1 MPVFEFPMV
10 FPSDGAS
17 LVGRV
22 YRNVDDL
29 VTPQPTVGVTGA
41 WLTVKEQ
48 MARTYALRL
57 AEQGITAFTFDFTGF
72 GQSGGA
78 PRQLELPARKIADI
92 AAAADFLS
100 TLSFVGGGGVGYV
113 GICGSAQYA
122 LAAMARG
129 ARIRS
134 FVSIAGWFHDAR
146 SVAPFYGGAV
156 GTALRLGR
164 AGQALETW
172 AKTGEVAMVPAYRPG
187 DDRAGM
193 FFELDYYANPRRG
206 AVPEWKNEMAEMSW
220 LFWLTF
226 DGVRSRG
233 EVNVPTAHGP
243 QRRLRVPRACPGGVR
258 GAQGPASSWN
268 GPREARSTSTI
279 RRHRSPTRSP
289 WPCRTSRPHSEMP
302 QGGSSDER
310 RRSRTA
316 SRRC

>member
-1 MPVFEFPMV
+1 MSVFESPMV
-10 FPSDGAS
+10 FPAGGAS

-29 VTPQPTVGVTGA
+29 VTPQPAVVVTGS

-48 MARTYALRL
+48 MPRTYALRL

-100 TLSFVGGGGVGYV
+100 TMSFVSRSGVGHV
-113 GICGSAQYA
+113 GICASAQYA
-122 LAAMARG
+122 LAAIARG

-134 FVSIAGWFHDAR
+134 FASIAGWYHDAE
-146 SVAPFYGGAV
+146 SVASFYGGAE
-156 GTALRLGR
+156 GTALRLDR
-164 AGQALETW
+164 ARQALETW
-172 AKTGEVAMVPAYRPG
+172 AKSGDVAMVPAYRAG

-226 DGVRSRG
+226 DGVRSAG
-233 EVNVPTAHGP
+233 EVSVPTVMVHSDGCVFPEHAKAVHAALRGP
-243 QRRLRVPRACPGGVR
+243 KRLEWTEGTQIDFYDQEPYVTNAVAIAAPHFRATLS
-258 GAQGPASSWN
+258 PA
-268 GPREARSTSTI
+268 EAA
-279 RRHRSPTRSP
+279 
-289 WPCRTSRPHSEMP
+289 
-302 QGGSSDER
+302 DY
-310 RRSRTA
+310 A
-316 SRRC
+316 DSRR

>member
-1 MPVFEFPMV
+1 MSIFEFPMV
-10 FPSDGAS
+10 FPADGVS

-22 YRNVDDL
+22 YRNVDEL
-29 VTPQPTVGVTGA
+29 VTPQPAVMVTGS

-100 TLSFVGGGGVGYV
+100 TMSFVSEGGVGHV
-113 GICGSAQYA
+113 GICASAQYA
-122 LAAMARG
+122 LAAIARG

-134 FVSIAGWFHDAR
+134 FVSIAGWYHDAE
-146 SVAPFYGGAV
+146 SVASFYGGVEGAR
-156 GTALRLGR
+156 LRIGR
-164 AGQALETW
+164 AREALETW
-172 AKTGEVAMVPAYRPG
+172 TKSGDVTMVPAYRPG

-193 FFELDYYANPRRG
+193 FFELEYYANAERG

-226 DGVRSRG
+226 DGVRSAAEVSVPVLMVHSDGCVFPDHAKAVYATLRG
-233 EVNVPTAHGP
+233 PKQLEWAAGNQIDFYDQGTQVTNAVA
-243 QRRLRVPRACPGGVR
+243 LAVR
-258 GAQGPASSWN
+258 HF
-268 GPREARSTSTI
+268 RSTLGLERFASAVV
-279 RRHRSPTRSP
+279 
-289 WPCRTSRPHSEMP
+289 RT
-302 QGGSSDER
+302 
-310 RRSRTA
+310 
-316 SRRC
+316 

>member
-1 MPVFEFPMV
+1 MSVFEFPMV
-10 FPSDGAS
+10 FPADGAS

-29 VTPQPTVGVTGA
+29 VTPQPAVVVTGS

-48 MARTYALRL
+48 MPRTYALRL

-100 TLSFVGGGGVGYV
+100 TMSFVRDGGVGHA
-113 GICGSAQYA
+113 GICASAQYA
-122 LAAMARG
+122 LAAIARG

-134 FVSIAGWFHDAR
+134 FASIAGWYHDAK
-146 SVAPFYGGAV
+146 SVAPFYGGAE
-156 GTALRLGR
+156 GTGLRLGR
-164 AGQALETW
+164 ARQALETW
-172 AKTGEVAMVPAYRPG
+172 AKSGEVVMVPAYRPD

-193 FFELDYYANPRRG
+193 FLEMDYYANSQRG

-226 DGVRSRG
+226 DGVRSAA
-233 EVNVPTAHGP
+233 EVSVPTAM
-243 QRRLRVPRACPGGVR
+243 V
-258 GAQGPASSWN
+258 
-268 GPREARSTSTI
+268 
-279 RRHRSPTRSP
+279 
-289 WPCRTSRPHSEMP
+289 HSE
-302 QGGSSDER
+302 GSVLPENAKAVYGALRGPKRLEWTEGSQTDFYDQEPHVTRAVAIAAPHFRGTLGSD
-310 RRSRTA
+310 
-316 SRRC
+316 